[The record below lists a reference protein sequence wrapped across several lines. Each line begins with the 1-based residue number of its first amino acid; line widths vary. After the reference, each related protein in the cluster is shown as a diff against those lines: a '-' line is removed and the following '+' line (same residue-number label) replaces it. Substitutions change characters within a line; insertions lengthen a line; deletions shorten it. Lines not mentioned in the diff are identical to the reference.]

1 MMMWNPLKTLRH
13 KRLKQQPVPPEWRNI
28 LAKQVT
34 HFSRLSPSDQDELLG
49 DMQVFLAE
57 KRFEGCGG
65 LTITLE
71 IEVTIAAEACLLLLH
86 RDTDYYPLCST
97 ILVYPHPF
105 VSSVDHLGAGGVVTS
120 VQQIRLREFWHWGT
134 VVLASDEVLANG
146 HNPTAGHNVVLH
158 EFAHQLDEEN
168 GIADGLPRLA
178 PPRHQTRA
186 VFATWARV
194 MGDEY
199 QHLIEDIHHHHRTVI
214 DAYGATN
221 PAEFFAVVTETLF
234 EKPHALRARYPAL
247 YEQLKA
253 FYHQDPAAQPFFPGQ
268 AR

>member
-1 MMMWNPLKTLRH
+1 LKSRKLW
-13 KRLKQQPVPPEWRNI
+13 PGWRAI
-28 LAKQVT
+28 LTKQVA
-34 HFSRLSPSDQDELLG
+34 HFPLLPPAAQNELLG

-71 IEVTIAAEACLLLLH
+71 IKVTIAGEACLLLLH
-86 RDTDYYPLCST
+86 RDADYFPLCST

-105 VSSVDHLGAGGVVTS
+105 ASQVERREPGGVVTAAEQ
-120 VQQIRLREFWHWGT
+120 VRLGESWHWGA
-134 VVLASDEVLANG
+134 VILAWDEVLANA
-146 HNPTAGHNVVLH
+146 HNPTTGHNVVLH

-168 GIADGLPRLA
+168 GVADGLPRLA
-178 PPRHQTRA
+178 PPRRQARA

-194 MGDEY
+194 MGNEY
-199 QHLIEDIHHHHRTVI
+199 QHLIQDIHQHHRTVI

-221 PAEFFAVVTETLF
+221 PAEFFAVVTETFF
-234 EKPHALRARYPAL
+234 EKPRALQARHPAL
-247 YEQLKA
+247 YEQLRT
-253 FYHQDPAAQPFFPGQ
+253 FYHQDPAAHDPRSGQ